1 MNTREI
7 TPLEKA
13 PYLERAHSKN
23 HVFVVTLRAAQADFI
38 AVDSKGE
45 VFDQFSIPAKR

>member
-1 MNTREI
+1 VGTRET

-23 HVFVVTLRAAQADFI
+23 HVFVVTLTSGKADFI

-45 VFDQFSIPAKR
+45 EFDKFTIPAKR